1 MKALITSCLVLV
13 ATGFTGLT
21 VAPVEAQP
29 QLKGAPRGE
38 YTYTCSG
45 AYVNM
50 GRLYADCRDQRG
62 QMHATS
68 IELARCTDSPIQ
80 NNNGLLVCGRH
91 RGDFERPGGGP
102 PTHPS
107 HPGNPGYPGYP
118 GHPSQPGRP
127 GGGWG
132 NSRSIMVFEHADF
145 RGRSLEIE
153 GEISNLKEVGMNDRI
168 SSVATRGRWE
178 VCTDAGFRGNCMIID
193 GDISNLKEA
202 RMNDSISSMRPIRGR
217 RR

>member
-1 MKALITSCLVLV
+1 MKALIKSCLVLL
-13 ATGFTGLT
+13 ATGLTGLT
-21 VAPVEAQP
+21 VAPVEAQG
-29 QLKGAPRGE
+29 KSVPRGP
-38 YTYTCSG
+38 YTHSCSQ
-45 AYVNM
+45 AYVHM

-62 QMHATS
+62 QVRATS
-68 IELARCTDSPIQ
+68 ILMAPCSNTNIDNE
-80 NNNGLLVCGRH
+80 NGLLVCGRH

-102 PTHPS
+102 PTYPS

-118 GHPSQPGRP
+118 GHSGQPGRP

-132 NSRSIMVFEHADF
+132 SSRSIMVFEHADF

-193 GDISNLKEA
+193 GDISNMKDV